1 MHYVE
6 PAKPL
11 NNAQIGR
18 SFFYI
23 PTFIRMKKTFHK
35 KFLSV
40 SEQLTLL
47 KERGLQI
54 ENDERAKDYLKHI
67 GYFRLSAY
75 FYPLLQTPEDQ
86 HLYKAGSTFNQVL
99 DMYRFDRKLRLLLFN
114 EIEKIEVAI
123 RTEIVNAGCRFLND
137 IFWLTN
143 SIYFRDRNRYIQS
156 LSLIDAELSKSKED
170 FILHFKQNYS
180 NQYPP
185 SWMLAEIIPLGVLG
199 NLYIN
204 IADMRLQKQI
214 AKSFGLQAPVLA
226 SWLMVLAN
234 IRNICCH
241 HGRIW
246 NRELPNIPS
255 ELKKPIYEWIENT
268 SIDRKRVYYKICMI
282 KYLLHTVTPNNTL
295 KERLIE
301 LSQRYPTVDFKA
313 MNFPID
319 WHSQKFWN

>member
-1 MHYVE
+1 
-6 PAKPL
+6 
-11 NNAQIGR
+11 
-18 SFFYI
+18 
-23 PTFIRMKKTFHK
+23 MKKTFHK

-75 FYPLLQTPEDQ
+75 FYPLLQTPKDQ